1 MGLEFRDL
9 GFRILKSEMG
19 NVERVYDL
27 EERTFLF
34 AKNVR
39 DFVKNLDKSIW
50 NKEDIKQV
58 TRSSGS
64 VAANYIEANEKLG
77 EKDFLMR
84 IRICKK
90 EIKETVLWLRLFDI
104 EVEEL
109 EKNRLSLI
117 QEANELKN
125 IFGDIYKNSMNK
137 NKF

>member
-1 MGLEFRDL
+1 MD
-9 GFRILKSEMG
+9 
-19 NVERVYDL
+19 NVERVYNL

-39 DFVKNLDKSIW
+39 DFVMNLDKSIW

-58 TRSSGS
+58 IRSSGS

-90 EIKETVLWLRLFDI
+90 EVKETVLWLRLVDI
-104 EVEEL
+104 EKEGLEECRI
-109 EKNRLSLI
+109 KLI
-117 QEANELKN
+117 EETTELRN
-125 IFGDIYKNSMNK
+125 IFGAIYKNSINK
-137 NKF
+137 SKT

>member
-1 MGLEFRDL
+1 
-9 GFRILKSEMG
+9 MG

-39 DFVKNLDKSIW
+39 GFVKELDKSIW
-50 NKEDIKQV
+50 NREDIKQV

-90 EIKETVLWLRLFDI
+90 EVKETVLWLRLFDI
-104 EVEEL
+104 ETEGL
-109 EKNRLSLI
+109 EKNRITLI
-117 QEANELKN
+117 EEASELKN
-125 IFGDIYKNSMNK
+125 IFGAIYKNSINK
-137 NKF
+137 

>member
-1 MGLEFRDL
+1 ME
-9 GFRILKSEMG
+9 
-19 NVERVYDL
+19 NVKRVYDL

-39 DFVKNLDKSIW
+39 VFVKELDKSIW

-77 EKDFLMR
+77 EKDFLMKL
-84 IRICKK
+84 RICKK
-90 EIKETVLWLRLFDI
+90 ETKETILWLRLFDI
-104 EVEEL
+104 EIERLEQFRINLIEE
-109 EKNRLSLI
+109 
-117 QEANELKN
+117 ATELKN
-125 IFGDIYKNSMNK
+125 IFGAIYKNSI

>member
-1 MGLEFRDL
+1 
-9 GFRILKSEMG
+9 MG

-34 AKNVR
+34 AKDVR
-39 DFVKNLDKSIW
+39 GFVKELEKSIW

-77 EKDFLMR
+77 EKDFLMK

-90 EIKETVLWLRLFDI
+90 EIKETILWLRLFDI
-104 EVEEL
+104 DLKSL
-109 EKNRLSLI
+109 EKYRINLI
-117 QEANELKN
+117 QEATELKN
-125 IFGDIYKNSMNK
+125 IFGAIYKNSINK
-137 NKF
+137 N

>member
-1 MGLEFRDL
+1 
-9 GFRILKSEMG
+9 MG
-19 NVERVYDL
+19 NVERIYDL

-39 DFVKNLDKSIW
+39 AFVKGLDKSIW

-90 EIKETVLWLRLFDI
+90 ETKETVLWLRLFDI

-109 EKNRLSLI
+109 EKDRLSLI
-117 QEANELKN
+117 KEATELKN
-125 IFGDIYKNSMNK
+125 IFGAIYKNRVNK
-137 NKF
+137 

>member
-1 MGLEFRDL
+1 
-9 GFRILKSEMG
+9 MG

-39 DFVKNLDKSIW
+39 DFVKKLDKSIW
-50 NKEDIKQV
+50 NKEDIRQV

-77 EKDFLMR
+77 EKDFLMK

-90 EIKETVLWLRLFDI
+90 EVKETVLWLRLFDI
-104 EVEEL
+104 EIEVL
-109 EKNRLSLI
+109 EKYRISLI
-117 QEANELKN
+117 EEATELKN
-125 IFGDIYKNSMNK
+125 IFGAIYKNSINK
-137 NKF
+137 

>member
-1 MGLEFRDL
+1 MD
-9 GFRILKSEMG
+9 
-19 NVERVYDL
+19 NVKKVYDL

-39 DFVKNLDKSIW
+39 LFVKQLDKSIW
-50 NKEDIKQV
+50 NREDIKQV

-77 EKDFLMR
+77 DKDFLMK

-90 EIKETVLWLRLFDI
+90 ETKETILWLRLFDI
-104 EVEEL
+104 ESDSL
-109 EKNRLSLI
+109 EKNRVSLI
-117 QEANELKN
+117 EEATELKN
-125 IFGDIYKNSMNK
+125 ILGAIYKNSI

>member
-1 MGLEFRDL
+1 MD
-9 GFRILKSEMG
+9 
-19 NVERVYDL
+19 NVKKVYDL

-39 DFVKNLDKSIW
+39 VFVKELDKSIW

-77 EKDFLMR
+77 EKDFLMK

-90 EIKETVLWLRLFDI
+90 ETKETILWLRLFDI
-104 EVEEL
+104 EVEKL
-109 EKNRLSLI
+109 EQFRIRLI
-117 QEANELKN
+117 EEATELKN
-125 IFGDIYKNSMNK
+125 IFGAIYKNKIQNINSK
-137 NKF
+137 I

>member
-1 MGLEFRDL
+1 
-9 GFRILKSEMG
+9 MG

-39 DFVKNLDKSIW
+39 GFVKELDKSIW

-77 EKDFLMR
+77 ERDFLMR

-90 EIKETVLWLRLFDI
+90 EVKETVLWLRLFDI
-104 EVEEL
+104 ETEGL
-109 EKNRLSLI
+109 EKNRISLI
-117 QEANELKN
+117 EEATELKN
-125 IFGDIYKNSMNK
+125 IFGAIYKNSINK
-137 NKF
+137 

>member
-1 MGLEFRDL
+1 ME
-9 GFRILKSEMG
+9 
-19 NVERVYDL
+19 NVKKVYDL

-39 DFVKNLDKSIW
+39 AFVKEVGKSIW

-77 EKDFLMR
+77 EKDFLMK

-90 EIKETVLWLRLFDI
+90 EIKATMLWLRLFDI
-104 EVEEL
+104 ENEKLEQFRTRLIEE
-109 EKNRLSLI
+109 
-117 QEANELKN
+117 ATELKN
-125 IFGDIYKNSMNK
+125 IFGAIYKNSINK
-137 NKF
+137 KF

>member
-1 MGLEFRDL
+1 MG
-9 GFRILKSEMG
+9 S
-19 NVERVYDL
+19 VEKVYDL

-39 DFVKNLDKSIW
+39 GFVKELDKSIW

-77 EKDFLMR
+77 ERDFLMR

-90 EIKETVLWLRLFDI
+90 EVKETVLWLRLIDI
-104 EVEEL
+104 ETEGL
-109 EKNRLSLI
+109 EKNRITLI
-117 QEANELKN
+117 EEASELKN
-125 IFGDIYKNSMNK
+125 IFGAIYKNSINK
-137 NKF
+137 SKT